1 MQPIFITYNETH
13 INGCISF
20 INEIST
26 TLSQKEGIHVFI
38 VILGSNSREVQVSV
52 NASITKIDIPIIS
65 INRWL
70 YSISMLATI
79 IPDAFDNI
87 FLLGF
92 SPSFELSNCIKQIY
106 SKSKL
111 VHIVHDFMWAT
122 YVNGNINKFR
132 EIVCG
137 QKTTYLNSI
146 FQDGIGTFQLDDAIV
161 CLSED
166 TYELLHELYQIP
178 YEKLHLIKNGAKDSA
193 HEYKR
198 DNLIRDE
205 FGISY
210 DSFVFIFVG
219 RLTQQKGFTLLLDA
233 MRYIDDSLN
242 YNVLCVGSTYSDNLT
257 QIYPFLNYGKIRL
270 MGTME
275 KEYLYKLY
283 SMSDC
288 GLILSQYEQCSY
300 VGIEMKMFGLPIIAT
315 QNYGLRNMF
324 NNGNA
329 LTVAN
334 DSVDIAEVMT
344 QAIQHPD
351 LIIPFRNKS
360 RDDFN
365 NKYIVDIMCSK
376 YISLFNQLTSA

>member
-1 MQPIFITYNETH
+1 MQPIFITYNEPY
-13 INGCISF
+13 INGCTSF

-26 TLSQKEGIHVFI
+26 ALSQREGIRVFI
-38 VILGSNSREVQVSV
+38 VTLGTNSREVQVTV
-52 NASITKIDIPIIS
+52 NSSIIKVDIPTIS

-92 SPSFELSNCIKQIY
+92 SPSFELSNYIKQIY

-111 VHIVHDFMWAT
+111 VHVVHDFMWAT
-122 YVNGNINKFR
+122 YVNGNVNRFK

-166 TYELLHELYQIP
+166 TYDLLHEFYQIP
-178 YEKLHLIKNGAKDSA
+178 CEKIHLIKNGAKDSA

-198 DNLIRDE
+198 NTLQRDE
-205 FGISY
+205 FGISH

-233 MRYIDDSLN
+233 MRHMDDSLN
-242 YNVLCVGSTYSDNLT
+242 YNVLCIGS
-257 QIYPFLNYGKIRL
+257 IYKDYLNQLCPFLNHGKIRL

-283 SMSDC
+283 AMADC

-324 NNGNA
+324 NTENS
-329 LTVAN
+329 LTVTN
-334 DSVDIAEVMT
+334 DSVSIAEVMT
-344 QAIQHPD
+344 YVIQYPK
-351 LIIPFRNKS
+351 LIVPFRNRS

-365 NKYIVDIMCSK
+365 SKYIVDIMCGK